1 MENRKSVSN
10 LYNHHVKFVDKESK
24 KVKSCP
30 DPEEAK
36 VAVEVVVVVV
46 VVVVEGLTTAM
57 VTTTAVKITAVQI
70 TVSSRSG
77 ERHLKV
83 RKPQL
88 LKLNVKSFQLKSF
101 LSSINSDIF
110 NIYC

>member
-24 KVKSCP
+24 KVKSCL

-36 VAVEVVVVVV
+36 VAVEVVVV

-110 NIYC
+110 NIYL

>member
-36 VAVEVVVVVV
+36 VAVEVVV

>member
-1 MENRKSVSN
+1 MMENRKSVSN

-36 VAVEVVVVVV
+36 VAVEVV

>member
-36 VAVEVVVVVV
+36 VAVEVVVVVEEGHDYHYCRQDYCGADYRLFQEWTKTPEGEETPI
-46 VVVVEGLTTAM
+46 VETKC
-57 VTTTAVKITAVQI
+57 KILSVEI
-70 TVSSRSG
+70 FS
-77 ERHLKV
+77 
-83 RKPQL
+83 L
-88 LKLNVKSFQLKSF
+88 L
-101 LSSINSDIF
+101 D
-110 NIYC
+110 